1 MFTYSIESE
10 EQKAQ
15 HYIGKII
22 REPFGIFFL
31 NESLE
36 KQPLNIEGL
45 KITDPILSK
54 RDKVTITQTHL
65 PWIGEPMIETTVG
78 KLILNLLVVFEPFQG
93 RMSYINDT
101 GFTPS
106 DVEKRFAP
114 KLRDELKPG
123 EKKEAGLFYVDELI
137 LFQKA
142 VTFLEG
148 MSKLFTMSITR
159 QGILPPPGAADFRK
173 ELLKKYDGKLHDP
186 TEMVKFQTELGE
198 FDKAYLKAN
207 DPAYGKFMAGKV
219 VKARSKAYLTQG
231 GDTNGFTNSVEMV
244 PITQPLVDGIDL
256 TPEKFAA
263 IANTIRYGSFARGAE
278 TVNGGVV
285 AKALM
290 TALDTWKITDRDC
303 GSVLGVKRTYTA
315 ADIMKL
321 NGRYIQPVNG
331 KPIFIENT
339 AQAEGYVGKEVI
351 IRSPQY
357 CREAGTHTCKI
368 CAGED
373 LARYGS
379 GLVIPAMEVSS
390 GIMSDSLKKMHDTT
404 ASSKAMVLSSVIS

>member
-1 MFTYSIESE
+1 MFTYSLESE

-15 HYIGKII
+15 LYVGKVI
-22 REPFGIFFL
+22 REPFGVFFL
-31 NESLE
+31 DESLE
-36 KQPLNIEGL
+36 KQPLQIEGL
-45 KITDPILSK
+45 KPNDPILSK
-54 RDKVTITQTHL
+54 RDKVTITQDRL
-65 PWIGEPMIETTVG
+65 PWIGSSVIETIVG
-78 KLILNLLVVFEPFQG
+78 RLLLNLLTVFEPFQG
-93 RMSYINDT
+93 RMTYINDN
-101 GFTPS
+101 GFTPG
-106 DVEKRFAP
+106 DIEKRFAA

-123 EKKEAGLFYVDELI
+123 EKKEDGVFYVDELI

-159 QGILPPPGAADFRK
+159 QGILPPPGAAELRK

-231 GDTNGFTNSVEMV
+231 GDTNGFINSVEMV

-256 TPEKFAA
+256 TPDKFAA
-263 IANTIRYGSFARGAE
+263 VANTIRYGSFARGAE

-303 GSVLGVKRTYTA
+303 GAILGVKRTYA
-315 ADIMKL
+315 SSDIKKL
-321 NGRYIQPVNG
+321 IGRYVLSADG
-331 KPIFIENT
+331 KPVFIENAT
-339 AQAEGYVGKEVI
+339 HAERYVDKEVI

-404 ASSKAMVLSSVIS
+404 ASSKVMVLSSVIS

>member
-1 MFTYSIESE
+1 M
-10 EQKAQ
+10 
-15 HYIGKII
+15 
-22 REPFGIFFL
+22 
-31 NESLE
+31 
-36 KQPLNIEGL
+36 
-45 KITDPILSK
+45 
-54 RDKVTITQTHL
+54 
-65 PWIGEPMIETTVG
+65 
-78 KLILNLLVVFEPFQG
+78 
-93 RMSYINDT
+93 
-101 GFTPS
+101 
-106 DVEKRFAP
+106 
-114 KLRDELKPG
+114 
-123 EKKEAGLFYVDELI
+123 
-137 LFQKA
+137 
-142 VTFLEG
+142 
-148 MSKLFTMSITR
+148 
-159 QGILPPPGAADFRK
+159 
-173 ELLKKYDGKLHDP
+173 
-186 TEMVKFQTELGE
+186 KFQTELGE

-231 GDTNGFTNSVEMV
+231 GDTNGFINSVEMV

-256 TPEKFAA
+256 TPDKFAA
-263 IANTIRYGSFARGAE
+263 VANTIRYGSFARGAE

-303 GSVLGVKRTYTA
+303 GATLGVKRTYA
-315 ADIMKL
+315 SSDIKKL
-321 NGRYIQPVNG
+321 IGRYVLSADG
-331 KPIFIENT
+331 KPVFIENAT
-339 AQAEGYVGKEVI
+339 NAERYVDKEVI

-404 ASSKAMVLSSVIS
+404 ASSKVMVLSSVIS

>member
-1 MFTYSIESE
+1 MFTYSLESD
-10 EQKAQ
+10 EQKSQ
-15 HYIGKII
+15 LYVGKII
-22 REPFGIFFL
+22 REPFGVFFL
-31 NESLE
+31 DEALE
-36 KQPLNIEGL
+36 KQPLHIEGL
-45 KITDPILSK
+45 KPTDPILSK
-54 RDKVTITQTHL
+54 RDKVIITQDRL
-65 PWIGEPMIETTVG
+65 PWIGAPVIETTIG
-78 KLILNLLVVFEPFQG
+78 KLLLNLLVVYEPFKG
-93 RMSYINDT
+93 RMAYINDT
-101 GFTPS
+101 GFVPS

-114 KLRDELKPG
+114 KLRDEPKPG
-123 EKKEAGLFYVDELI
+123 EKKEPGLFYVDELI

-159 QGILPPPGAADFRK
+159 QGILPPPGAAEFRK
-173 ELLKKYDGKLHDP
+173 ELLKKYEGKLHDP
-186 TEMVKFQTELGE
+186 TEMVKFQSELGE

-207 DPAYGKFMAGKV
+207 DAAYGKFMAGKV
-219 VKARSKAYLTQG
+219 VKARGKAYLTQG
-231 GDTNGFTNSVEMV
+231 GDTNGFLNSVEMV

-256 TPEKFAA
+256 TPGKFVAV
-263 IANTIRYGSFARGAE
+263 ANTIRYGSFARGAE

-290 TALDTWKITDRDC
+290 TALDTWQITNRDC
-303 GSVLGVKRTYTA
+303 GSLLGVERTY
-315 ADIMKL
+315 DESEIKKL
-321 NGRYIQPVNG
+321 IGRYVLTTNG
-331 KPIFIENT
+331 KPLFIENVE
-339 AQAEGYVGKEVI
+339 QAKAYIGKEVI

-357 CREAGTHTCKI
+357 CREAGAYTCKI

-390 GIMSDSLKKMHDTT
+390 GILSDSLKKMHDTT